1 MIEKI
6 VDIEKGGENKKQ
18 QHRRFDEEI
27 VFLSL
32 K

>member
-6 VDIEKGGENKKQ
+6 VGIEKGGENKKQ
-18 QHRRFDEEI
+18 HRRFDKGT
-27 VFLSL
+27 VLLSL